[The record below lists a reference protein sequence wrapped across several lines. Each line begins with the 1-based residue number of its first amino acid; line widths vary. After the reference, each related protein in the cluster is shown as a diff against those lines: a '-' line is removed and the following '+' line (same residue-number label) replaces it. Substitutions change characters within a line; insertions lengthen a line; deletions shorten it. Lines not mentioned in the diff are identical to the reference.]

1 MARKKTN
8 FFKKKISGL
17 MQKKLVMLFGAII
30 LAFVFL
36 IGWITYIN
44 ASKGEKYTKVVLDQ
58 QQYNNRT
65 IPFKRGDIVDRNGTK
80 LATSERVYNV
90 VVDAKTITSN
100 KKYINPTI
108 KALSKCFDLKKK
120 DVRKQIKKNPNS
132 RYLVL
137 KKGVNYEA
145 YQKFEKIT
153 SDTDKN
159 PNVQGVWME
168 EDYTRKYP
176 YKTLASDVIGFT
188 TNGNVGSN
196 GIEASYNSV
205 LNGTDG
211 REYGYLD
218 EDSGYE
224 RTVKEPDNG
233 STVVST
239 IDLQVQSIVEQHILE
254 FNEEHKN
261 EATQGEGSK
270 NTGVIVMNPQN
281 GEILAEA
288 SYPNYDLNNPRD
300 LTKYYTEEQLK
311 KMTDQEKLDTLND
324 LWNNYCVSNTYEPGS
339 TFKPFTISAG
349 LETGVLTGNE
359 NYVCGGVMH
368 VGDHD
373 IHCSNR
379 SGHGPETL
387 KQALENSCNVALM
400 QIGASIGTEEFCR
413 YQRLFGFGEYTGIDL
428 PGEGETSGLLYTP
441 ATMDPASLATN
452 AFGQNFNVTMT
463 QMAASFSS
471 LINGGNY
478 YEPHVVKQIQDDNG
492 NIVYAECSM
501 DKKYRPKDIES
512 PKDISE
518 NYYLVRRTMKDTG
531 WNFYIYRPKAVS
543 ENAIHK
549 LLLKNIPIILIS
561 VLLLSFLGY
570 VFSLRMVSQL
580 ELLTENMNLIN
591 MGLRKVTVQS
601 KSKDEVG
608 VLIQSFRRMM
618 DQMNHLISEVYE
630 SKIQLQNSE
639 MRALQAQINPHFL
652 YNSLSI
658 INWKAIEAGEDEIS
672 HVTLALSTYYRTS
685 LNRGETMTTVA
696 KEIDNIRAYLK
707 IQLVM
712 HDNEFRVVEQISDG
726 LNDYLIPKLILQPLA
741 ENAIDHGIDV
751 SDNENPTLWLT
762 IREEAE
768 HIFFEIRDNGAG
780 MTQEKADQILT
791 YQSSG
796 YGVRNVCD
804 RIHVLYGEKGEM
816 KIESTPGKGTR
827 VFIRIPK
834 NTEAKVL

>member
-8 FFKKKISGL
+8 FFKKKISAL
-17 MQKKLVMLFGAII
+17 MQKKLVMLFVAII
-30 LAFVFL
+30 LAFIFL

-44 ASKGEKYTKVVLDQ
+44 ASKGDKYTKVVLDQ

-80 LATSERVYNV
+80 LAISERVYNV
-90 VVDAKTITSN
+90 VVDAKTLTGN
-100 KKYINPTI
+100 TKYMNPTV
-108 KALSKCFDLKKK
+108 KALANSFGLKKK
-120 DVRKQIKKNPNS
+120 SIRRQVKKNPNS

-137 KKGVNYEA
+137 KKGVSYQEA
-145 YQKFEKIT
+145 QKFEKIT
-153 SDTDKN
+153 ADTKKN
-159 PNVQGVWME
+159 PNVQGVWLE

-176 YKTLASDVIGFT
+176 YNTLASDVIGFT

-196 GIEASYNSV
+196 GIEASYNSI

-239 IDLQVQSIVEQHILE
+239 IDLQVQGIVEQHVLA

-261 EATQGEGSK
+261 EAEEGEGSK

-300 LTKYYTEEQLK
+300 LTKYYTEDQLK
-311 KMTDQEKLDTLND
+311 EMTDQEKLDILND

-349 LETGVLTGNE
+349 LELGDLKGDE

-379 SGHGPETL
+379 AGHGPETL

-463 QMAASFSS
+463 QMAASFCS

-478 YEPHVVKQIQDDNG
+478 YKPHVVKQIRDENG
-492 NIVYAECSM
+492 N
-501 DKKYRPKDIES
+501 
-512 PKDISE
+512 
-518 NYYLVRRTMKDTG
+518 
-531 WNFYIYRPKAVS
+531 VS
-543 ENAIHK
+543 ENK
-549 LLLKNIPIILIS
+549 DS
-561 VLLLSFLGY
+561 VLVKKTISKETSDIIKDYMLG
-570 VFSLRMVSQL
+570 
-580 ELLTENMNLIN
+580 
-591 MGLRKVTVQS
+591 
-601 KSKDEVG
+601 
-608 VLIQSFRRMM
+608 
-618 DQMNHLISEVYE
+618 
-630 SKIQLQNSE
+630 
-639 MRALQAQINPHFL
+639 
-652 YNSLSI
+652 
-658 INWKAIEAGEDEIS
+658 
-672 HVTLALSTYYRTS
+672 
-685 LNRGETMTTVA
+685 
-696 KEIDNIRAYLK
+696 
-707 IQLVM
+707 
-712 HDNEFRVVEQISDG
+712 VVEEGTGASAAVEG
-726 LNDYLIPKLILQPLA
+726 YAVGGKTGTAEKLPRGNGKYL
-741 ENAIDHGIDV
+741 V
-751 SDNENPTLWLT
+751 SFIGYAPQENPQVMVYVV
-762 IREEAE
+762 IDEPNSDVQA
-768 HIFFEIRDNGAG
+768 N
-780 MTQEKADQILT
+780 
-791 YQSSG
+791 SG
-796 YGVRNVCD
+796 YATQLASQIMTDIFPYLG
-804 RIHVLYGEKGEM
+804 IEK
-816 KIESTPGKGTR
+816 KTDSDTNTTGTTT
-827 VFIRIPK
+827 K
-834 NTEAKVL
+834 TGTTSEGNTQITQQ

>member
-196 GIEASYNSV
+196 GIEASYNSI

-311 KMTDQEKLDTLND
+311 KMTDQEKRDTLND

-441 ATMDPASLATN
+441 ATMDPVSLATN

-492 NIVYAECSM
+492 NVTENKDPVLVKKTISKETSDIIKDYMLGVVEEGTGASAAVEGYAVGGKTGTAE
-501 DKKYRPKDIES
+501 KLPRGNGK
-512 PKDISE
+512 
-518 NYYLVRRTMKDTG
+518 YLV
-531 WNFYIYRPKAVS
+531 
-543 ENAIHK
+543 
-549 LLLKNIPIILIS
+549 
-561 VLLLSFLGY
+561 SFIGY
-570 VFSLRMVSQL
+570 APQ
-580 ELLTENMNLIN
+580 
-591 MGLRKVTVQS
+591 
-601 KSKDEVG
+601 
-608 VLIQSFRRMM
+608 
-618 DQMNHLISEVYE
+618 
-630 SKIQLQNSE
+630 
-639 MRALQAQINPHFL
+639 
-652 YNSLSI
+652 
-658 INWKAIEAGEDEIS
+658 
-672 HVTLALSTYYRTS
+672 
-685 LNRGETMTTVA
+685 
-696 KEIDNIRAYLK
+696 
-707 IQLVM
+707 
-712 HDNEFRVVEQISDG
+712 
-726 LNDYLIPKLILQPLA
+726 
-741 ENAIDHGIDV
+741 
-751 SDNENPTLWLT
+751 ENPQVMVYVV
-762 IREEAE
+762 IDEPNSAVQA
-768 HIFFEIRDNGAG
+768 N
-780 MTQEKADQILT
+780 
-791 YQSSG
+791 SG
-796 YGVRNVCD
+796 YATQLASQIMTDIFPYLG
-804 RIHVLYGEKGEM
+804 IEK
-816 KIESTPGKGTR
+816 KTDSAS
-827 VFIRIPK
+827 
-834 NTEAKVL
+834 NTDTQTTQTAQQ